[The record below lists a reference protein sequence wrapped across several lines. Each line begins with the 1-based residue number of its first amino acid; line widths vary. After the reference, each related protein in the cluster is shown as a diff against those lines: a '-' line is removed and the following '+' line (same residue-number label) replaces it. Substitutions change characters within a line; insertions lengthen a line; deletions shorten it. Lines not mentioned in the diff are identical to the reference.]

1 MMARGIGHV
10 VVRRENDEA
19 LESQEWAIAVET
31 LLGCLCARCAVMIRQ
46 AFRRDAEVGAAGDP
60 LKRRHAGKRG
70 QIDG

>member
-19 LESQEWAIAVET
+19 SEPQEWAIAVET

-46 AFRRDAEVGAAGDP
+46 ALRRDAEDRAAGDP
-60 LKRRHAGKRG
+60 LKRRPAGKGG
-70 QIDG
+70 QIER